1 MKRKAK
7 KAGWVAR
14 KERPLTQ
21 AELKKISAGLVAAA
35 NVGFYFRGGP
45 LAGERE
51 FGRDINR
58 GE

>member
-7 KAGWVAR
+7 KAGFVGR
-14 KERPLTQ
+14 KERALTQ
-21 AELKKISAGLVAAA
+21 AELKKISAGLEAAA
-35 NVGFYFRGGP
+35 AAGFLFRRAP
-45 LAGERE
+45 VMGEKD